1 MTNEVFKRLRRV
13 ENGLSNMWR
22 LTCENADT
30 FNKFADRVNGK
41 LKNHENRI
49 QKCEKKLFWNR
60 FITGILLVDFIER
73 KLEEGK
79 KSGERK
85 FGDDENS

>member
-49 QKCEKKLFWNR
+49 QKCEKKTFLEPVHNWYIIGR
-60 FITGILLVDFIER
+60 FYR
-73 KLEEGK
+73 KKARRG
-79 KSGERK
+79 
-85 FGDDENS
+85 

>member
-1 MTNEVFKRLRRV
+1 MSDEVFKRLRRV
-13 ENGLSNMWR
+13 ENGLSSMWR

-30 FNKFADRVNGK
+30 FNKFAEKVNWK

-79 KSGERK
+79 KLGESCV
-85 FGDDENS
+85 GDDENS

>member
-1 MTNEVFKRLRRV
+1 MQNEVFKRLRRV
-13 ENGLSNMWR
+13 ENGVGDLWK
-22 LTCENADT
+22 LTCRNADV
-30 FNKFADRVNGK
+30 FNDFSSSVRKQLR
-41 LKNHENRI
+41 NHENRI